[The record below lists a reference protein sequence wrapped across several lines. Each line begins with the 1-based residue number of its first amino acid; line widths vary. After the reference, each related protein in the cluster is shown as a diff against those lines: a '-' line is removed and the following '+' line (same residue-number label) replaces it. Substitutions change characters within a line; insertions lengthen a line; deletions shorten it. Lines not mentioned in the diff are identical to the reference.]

1 MGIALASCVL
11 MCVSIDCVLLSV
23 VMFDPACFY
32 GHHEYDLAIA
42 GMFGGFTRQF
52 YDEYHSIILK
62 AAGFELRHK
71 LYLLFHYLNHW
82 YDSIDPSYQLLLS
95 VILPRNHF
103 GSSYR
108 SLTISTLKEL
118 TS

>member
-1 MGIALASCVL
+1 MVTFGRAMQQRQRTAQVRVHEWKSQISSFVCRL

-52 YDEYHSIILK
+52 YDEYHSIIPESCW
-62 AAGFELRHK
+62 F
-71 LYLLFHYLNHW
+71 
-82 YDSIDPSYQLLLS
+82 
-95 VILPRNHF
+95 
-103 GSSYR
+103 
-108 SLTISTLKEL
+108 
-118 TS
+118 

>member
-1 MGIALASCVL
+1 M
-11 MCVSIDCVLLSV
+11 SIDCVLLSV

-52 YDEYHSIILK
+52 YDGYHSIIPK

-71 LYLLFHYLNHW
+71 LYCC
-82 YDSIDPSYQLLLS
+82 
-95 VILPRNHF
+95 
-103 GSSYR
+103 
-108 SLTISTLKEL
+108 ST
-118 TS
+118 T

>member
-1 MGIALASCVL
+1 MRAAKKLVTLRDVLWSYHTSDSSSGTTASCVL

-52 YDEYHSIILK
+52 YDEYHSIIPESCW
-62 AAGFELRHK
+62 F
-71 LYLLFHYLNHW
+71 
-82 YDSIDPSYQLLLS
+82 
-95 VILPRNHF
+95 
-103 GSSYR
+103 
-108 SLTISTLKEL
+108 
-118 TS
+118 